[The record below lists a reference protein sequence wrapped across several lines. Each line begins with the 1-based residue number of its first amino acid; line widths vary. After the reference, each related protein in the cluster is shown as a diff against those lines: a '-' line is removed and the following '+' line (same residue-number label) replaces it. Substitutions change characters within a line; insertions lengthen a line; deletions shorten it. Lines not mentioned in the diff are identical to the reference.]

1 MAADG
6 SDYSIHRRGGGH
18 LERQVEELKAQR
30 RTSEDKMSV
39 GMD

>member
-1 MAADG
+1 MVLITVYTG
-6 SDYSIHRRGGGH
+6 GGGH

-30 RTSEDKMSV
+30 RTSEDEMSV